1 MTQSMPDRADELRAF
16 GVFIEDDVVTP
27 ETISRIAEAMSYS
40 PAEPTRVYNTHEGKW
55 FDSSEVRSTHNVQ
68 VGASLRAEMD
78 AWISALLPRLA
89 DHFGVALSETEPIW
103 FLRYRDGDHFI
114 AHRDAEEEGHGSQAG
129 RKVSIV
135 LFVND
140 ASEFDGGD
148 LLICPFDVPEALD
161 LAIDLRPKAGRVVA
175 FRSHTLHQVTPVGG
189 GQRFSMVTWAR

>member
-1 MTQSMPDRADELRAF
+1 MTEPRPDRADELRAF
-16 GVFIEDDVVTP
+16 GVFIKDDAVP
-27 ETISRIAEAMSYS
+27 AEFIARLANAMATSH
-40 PAEPTRVYNTHEGKW
+40 AEPTRVYNPREGEW
-55 FDSSEVRSTHNVQ
+55 YDSAEVRSTHNVQ
-68 VGASLRAEMD
+68 VDAALRAEMD

-89 DHFGVALSETEPIW
+89 DHFGVELSETEPLW

-114 AHRDAEEEGHGSQAG
+114 AHRDAEEEGHGPQAG

-140 ASEFDGGD
+140 ASEFEGGD

-161 LAIDLRPKAGRVVA
+161 LAIDLQPKAGRVVA
-175 FRSHTLHQVTPVGG
+175 FRSRTLHQVTPVGA